1 MGAAETNIG
10 EQAISKLVEEGIKAQ
25 LDRVESLSVDIK
37 TDPLKLTQGQ
47 VDRVLIE
54 GQGWVVRDDLR
65 TEELV
70 LETGAVDIAMLKV
83 PLGEI
88 ELEHPTDAT
97 VRVVLTPNDVQTAF
111 NAGYVKKKLRGQ
123 KIEIAGEKVTTDA
136 SNIVF
141 TVPEKGRI
149 AITADVMLIEK
160 VETHPIAFSAKPKLV
175 DGGFG
180 VALEDVEY
188 DEAQNGMPELTQA
201 LIDNTQSLLD
211 LRFFELEGIA
221 LQFEQMTVEP
231 EKITIQANAEVT
243 SFN

>member
-1 MGAAETNIG
+1 MSAVDTNIG

-25 LDRVESLSVDIK
+25 LDQVESLSVDIK
-37 TDPLKLTQGQ
+37 TDPMKLTQGQ
-47 VDRVLIE
+47 VDRVLIK
-54 GQGWVVRDDLR
+54 GRGWVVRDDLR

-70 LETGAVDIAMLKV
+70 LETGSVDIAMLKV

-97 VRVVLTPNDVQTAF
+97 ARVILIPADVQTAF
-111 NAGYVKKKLRGQ
+111 NAGYVRKKLRGQ
-123 KIEIAGEKVTTDA
+123 KIEIDGETVTTDA
-136 SNIVF
+136 SNVEF
-141 TVPEKGRI
+141 TVPEAGRV
-149 AITADVMLIEK
+149 ALAADVMLIEK
-160 VETHPIAFSAKPKLV
+160 VETHHIAFSAKPKLV

-188 DEAQNGMPELTQA
+188 DEAENDLPELTQA

-211 LRFFELEGIA
+211 LRFFELEGMS

-231 EKITIQANAEVT
+231 EKITIQATAKIT